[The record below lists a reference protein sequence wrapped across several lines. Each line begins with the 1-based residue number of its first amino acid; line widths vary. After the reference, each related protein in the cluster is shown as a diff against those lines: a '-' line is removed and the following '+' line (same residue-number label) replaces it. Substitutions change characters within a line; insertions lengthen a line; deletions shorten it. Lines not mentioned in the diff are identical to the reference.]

1 MTTRVKPPDHPHA
14 CGEEVLRASPGSF
27 LGGSPPEDLTM
38 TVIDDLLKTAFSR
51 RKASTDAIGAL
62 GLLLEETRAK
72 RPVGDDGGI
81 RDLLG
86 PELAAY
92 RLSKVE
98 RSTIIE
104 SLSHRLLKQRNIN
117 HLLIWALSKSAD
129 ECILPVLTTVLN
141 RALQS
146 PQQQDAASEALNG
159 LALFWPDS
167 KSAVERAAQQGQGD
181 VQEQAEDLLKRHS
194 LYESSS

>member
-1 MTTRVKPPDHPHA
+1 
-14 CGEEVLRASPGSF
+14 
-27 LGGSPPEDLTM
+27 M

-72 RPVGDDGGI
+72 RPAGDDGGL

-92 RLSKVE
+92 RLSEVE

-117 HLLIWALSKSAD
+117 HTLIWALSKSAD
-129 ECILPVLTTVLN
+129 ECILPVLTTLLN

-146 PQQQDAASEALNG
+146 PRQQDAASEALNG

-167 KSAVERAAQQGQGD
+167 KSAVERAAEQGQGD
-181 VQEQAEDLLKRHS
+181 VQEQAKDLLRRHS
-194 LYESSS
+194 LYESSSEQNTFDRE